1 MIQDK
6 NDFDNFTIENWIDIN
21 KYIDAEM
28 GNFDIPFYNSV
39 DIRESSAKYAPVDNN
54 LFPAGFNNLCLL
66 DLEASSKQIESFF
79 LRQKAFRKMKLAY

>member
-1 MIQDK
+1 MIQNK

-28 GNFDIPFYNSV
+28 DNFDIPFYNSV
-39 DIRESSAKYAPVDNN
+39 DIRESSTKYAPVDNN

-66 DLEASSKQIESFF
+66 DLAASSKQI
-79 LRQKAFRKMKLAY
+79 